1 MRILVLSVSK
11 GIESTPRGRTTSA
24 AEKPGTLLM
33 WIRHSKVILLQ
44 ASEKISPHA
53 AQKRRY
59 SSFSILPVAHPHL
72 AAIDQIG
79 NLEDQI
85 WLD

>member
-1 MRILVLSVSK
+1 
-11 GIESTPRGRTTSA
+11 
-24 AEKPGTLLM
+24 M
-33 WIRHSKVILLQ
+33 WIRHSKVRLLQ
-44 ASEKISPHA
+44 ASEKISPDV

-59 SSFSILPVAHPHL
+59 SSFSILPIAHPYL

-79 NLEDQI
+79 DLEDLI